1 MKRFALLPFAL
12 SLALAQSSPSFE
24 LLEPGDFHGEE
35 ITRSPGHWLG
45 LVEQDGRYSLKDVEI
60 TIDPVKDDLL
70 DSDDQM
76 TGKSVKANTPARALF
91 FVRGARF
98 HAGEVPTA
106 LDPKDEPTP
115 LTTTTFRFLGKETV
129 IEATGLDENKMPRKG
144 SHLVVQSGNI
154 RQVIYEIRQDPND
167 AYWQILWAGDLD
179 HDGKLDLYVQA
190 SFHYNVAEHRLFL
203 SSEAQPGE
211 VVHQVAVFQTTGC

>member
-1 MKRFALLPFAL
+1 LVGTRRPRRQVFI
-12 SLALAQSSPSFE
+12 E
-24 LLEPGDFHGEE
+24 L
-35 ITRSPGHWLG
+35 
-45 LVEQDGRYSLKDVEI
+45 EI

-129 IEATGLDENKMPRKG
+129 IEATGLDENKMPREG
-144 SHLVVQSGNI
+144 SQLVVQSGNT
-154 RQVIYEIRQDPND
+154 RQVIYEMRQDPND

-190 SFHYNVAEHRLFL
+190 SFHYNVADIDFFSRQKPNPAKLFTRLQ
-203 SSEAQPGE
+203 SSGRRAAN
-211 VVHQVAVFQTTGC
+211 VR